1 MRDEVAARVA
11 WFVRTHLLD
20 EGDCDDGADPLADRE
35 FDSLSLEQLIDFIE
49 EEFHIL
55 LNGEDIARENFSTLA
70 ATTDMV
76 VARRRAWA
84 AEARGH
90 ADQ

>member
-1 MRDEVAARVA
+1 MREEVADRVA

-20 EGDCDDGADPLADRE
+20 DAESDDTSDPLADRD

-70 ATTDMV
+70 TTTDMV
-76 VARRRAWA
+76 VARRQAWA
-84 AEARGH
+84 AAGRRGDAH
-90 ADQ
+90 